1 MTSKEQLEYN
11 TRYFSGVDEVE
22 LTDELIKD
30 IVHNGLWGDEE
41 SLKEL
46 RKDGGKWNTLRHS
59 VTFPAE
65 PI

>member
-1 MTSKEQLEYN
+1 MINKEQLEYN
-11 TRYFSGVDEVE
+11 IRYFSGVDEVE

-41 SLKEL
+41 SLKKL
-46 RKDGGKWNTLRHS
+46 RDEGGKWNTLRCS
-59 VTFPAE
+59 VTFPSE

>member
-11 TRYFSGVDEVE
+11 IRYFSGVDEVE
-22 LTDELIKD
+22 LTDELIKE
-30 IVHNGLWGDEE
+30 IVKNKLWGDEK

-46 RKDGGKWNTLRHS
+46 RDEGGKWNKLRCS